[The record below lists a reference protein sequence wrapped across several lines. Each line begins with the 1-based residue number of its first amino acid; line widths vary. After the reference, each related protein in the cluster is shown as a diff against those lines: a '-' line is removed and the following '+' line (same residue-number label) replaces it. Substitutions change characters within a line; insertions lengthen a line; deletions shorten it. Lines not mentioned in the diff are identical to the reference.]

1 MWRRLTSPHDNI
13 TIELSRRCYQKATA
27 NSGLS
32 TSDNVGQI
40 DPSACLL

>member
-1 MWRRLTSPHDNI
+1 VPQQIGLHFLEIARLQYDGSTSH
-13 TIELSRRCYQKATA
+13 EAGRFE
-27 NSGLS
+27 LS